1 MGTDV
6 SQISSHHYI
15 TAVFPSSKSI
25 YSPSYAQQNALLTL
39 SHPPFPDNIPH
50 NCKHR
55 SGRKQTN
62 RLLAIRRVIPRS
74 GLHWSLRVW
83 ELWCQR
89 TELQGN
95 GVVGLRYWP
104 CIWMSTKVLCLYQLL
119 GSDETLNSESCRNE
133 GTPSRCM
140 ANCRSI

>member
-1 MGTDV
+1 MGYQRRVHGTDV

-62 RLLAIRRVIPRS
+62 RLLAVSAPNSIHFI
-74 GLHWSLRVW
+74 H
-83 ELWCQR
+83 
-89 TELQGN
+89 QG
-95 GVVGLRYWP
+95 Y
-104 CIWMSTKVLCLYQLL
+104 STQFAYSSTDKAM
-119 GSDETLNSESCRNE
+119 ET
-133 GTPSRCM
+133 
-140 ANCRSI
+140 